1 MRIAVKV
8 LEVGGRI
15 WMVNAAFA
23 RPESPKLLT
32 VLCSGEEGR
41 TLTMVLTDEAYNE
54 LDYHWFEDMG
64 VAPHQSAMLP
74 ETIAIGRAP
83 GGK

>member
-8 LEVGGRI
+8 LEVGGRL

-32 VLCSGEEGR
+32 VLCSGEGGKN
-41 TLTMVLTDEAYNE
+41 LTMVMTTEEYNN
-54 LDYHWFEDMG
+54 LDYHWWEDKG
-64 VAPHQSAMLP
+64 VADKQTDILP
-74 ETIAIGRAP
+74 EVIAIGRAP
-83 GGK
+83 K

>member
-1 MRIAVKV
+1 MRVAVKV
-8 LEVGGRI
+8 LEVSGQR

-41 TLTMVLTDEAYNE
+41 NLTMVMTDIEYNN
-54 LDYHWFEDMG
+54 LDYHWFEDVG
-64 VAPHQSAMLP
+64 HADKQSAMLP
-74 ETIAIGRAP
+74 EAIAIGRAP

>member
-8 LEVGGRI
+8 LEVGGRL

-32 VLCSGEEGR
+32 VLCSGEDGKN
-41 TLTMVLTDEAYNE
+41 LTMVMTTEEYNN
-54 LDYHWFEDMG
+54 LDYHWWEDKG
-64 VAPHQSAMLP
+64 VADKQTDILP
-74 ETIAIGRAP
+74 EVIAIGRAP
-83 GGK
+83 K